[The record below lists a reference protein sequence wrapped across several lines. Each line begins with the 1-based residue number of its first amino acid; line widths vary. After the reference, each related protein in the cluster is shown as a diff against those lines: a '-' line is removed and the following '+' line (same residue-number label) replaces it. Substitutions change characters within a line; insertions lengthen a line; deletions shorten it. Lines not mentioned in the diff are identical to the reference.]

1 MKRKI
6 ERVLMNA
13 VTTATAVEFQ
23 LDAEWDG
30 FAIQVD
36 GNGDNTA
43 RTVSFYDTLGGNN
56 TAGADYLLCAG
67 VNTSDLST
75 IASSTTAKGVKFE
88 FAVGNS
94 KWFKVDLSA
103 ITGGTVTVRMSATQ
117 GV

>member
-13 VTTATAVEFQ
+13 VTEATAVTFQ

-36 GNGDNTA
+36 GDGDNTA
-43 RTVSFYDTLGGNN
+43 RTVSFYDTLADN
-56 TAGADYLLCAG
+56 TDYILCAG
-67 VNTSDLST
+67 VKTSDLAT
-75 IASSTTAKGVKFE
+75 IESSTTEKGVKYE

-103 ITGGTVTVRMSATQ
+103 ITGGTVTIRMSATQ